1 MFTDRNF
8 VTYDIEHVKLKFLKF
23 GIKVKG
29 YVADNI
35 F

>member
-8 VTYDIEHVKLKFLKF
+8 VTCDTEHVKLKFLKF
-23 GIKVKG
+23 GIKVEG
-29 YVADNI
+29 HVAENI

>member
-8 VTYDIEHVKLKFLKF
+8 VTHGIEHVKLNFIKY
-23 GIKVKG
+23 GIKVEG